1 MPGQR
6 LPNRIAIVTGA
17 SQGIGREICN
27 QFFEEGALL
36 VCGDVRPLGQGETVP
51 THEWIVQKGGK
62 SIFFKVDVGNA
73 DDWKA
78 LIAKTVEVYGRLDM
92 YVRNHFQSACNN

>member
-1 MPGQR
+1 MPGPR
-6 LPNRIAIVTGA
+6 LLHKVAIVTGS

-27 QFFEEGALL
+27 QFYEEGALL
-36 VCGDVRPLGQGETVP
+36 VCSDLRPVGQGEDVP

-62 SIFFKVDVGNA
+62 AIFVQTDVSKA

-78 LIAKTVEVYGRLDM
+78 LIAKTVEEYGRLDM
-92 YVRNHFQSACNN
+92 